1 MYPDSGKDENE
12 DTVMH
17 EYIHDTFKETFRDSN
32 YDTVWYVL
40 CKFMIIHCSHSYS
53 LNLTFLQ

>member
-32 YDTVWYVL
+32 YETVWYVL
-40 CKFMIIHCSHSYS
+40 CKFMIFIVPTLISF
-53 LNLTFLQ
+53 NLTFL

>member
-1 MYPDSGKDENE
+1 MYPYSGKDENE

-40 CKFMIIHCSHSYS
+40 CKFMIIHCSYSY
-53 LNLTFLQ
+53 FF